1 MDSAEIAASVR
12 RASHT
17 FGRHRRLV
25 AAALAG
31 IAVLAGVSAARP
43 RPMPTAAIW
52 VAARDLPGGM
62 SLTTADVTLH
72 RFPLDDVPGGAI
84 RAPDGVVGRLLAA
97 PVRRGEPMTDVRLL
111 DQALVAAL
119 ARPGLVAVPV
129 RLSDGAAAAA
139 LVHAGDGVDIL
150 ATPDVDGRLAG
161 TPRLVATSV
170 TVLSVPAASDT
181 SSDDGGGLLIVAVTS
196 AQARSLAQAA
206 GTSRLSV
213 TLVRR

>member
-1 MDSAEIAASVR
+1 MDSAELAATLR
-12 RASHT
+12 RATHT

-43 RPMPTAAIW
+43 RSAPTAAIW

-62 SLTTADVTLH
+62 PLTTADVTL
-72 RFPLDDVPGGAI
+72 RSFPLADVPGGAI
-84 RAPDGVVGRLLAA
+84 RAPGGVVGRLLAA
-97 PVRRGEPMTDVRLL
+97 PVRQGEPMTDVRLL
-111 DQALVAAL
+111 DQTLLAALV
-119 ARPGLVAVPV
+119 RPGLVAVPV

-139 LVHAGDGVDIL
+139 LVHAGDVVDIL
-150 ATPDVDGRLAG
+150 ATQDVDGRVAG
-161 TPRLVATSV
+161 PPRLVASSV
-170 TVLSVPAASDT
+170 IVLSVPAGSDA

-196 AQARSLAQAA
+196 AQAGSLAQAA
-206 GTSRLSV
+206 SGSRLSV